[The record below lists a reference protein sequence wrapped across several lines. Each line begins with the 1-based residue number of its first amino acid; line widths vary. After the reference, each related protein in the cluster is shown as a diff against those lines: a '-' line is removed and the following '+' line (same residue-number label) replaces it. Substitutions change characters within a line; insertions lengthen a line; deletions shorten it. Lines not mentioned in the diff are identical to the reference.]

1 MADPID
7 PKDPQNP
14 KDSLPISNTPLFAAN
29 EKVEKINVADEIKN
43 SFLDYSMSVI
53 ISRALPD
60 VRDGLKPSQRR
71 ILYAMHDLSL
81 FPNRQH
87 RKCAKICGDTSGNY
101 HPHGEAVI
109 YPTLVHMAQPWAMR
123 ERLVDGQ
130 GNFGSIEGDP
140 PAAMRYTEARM
151 THLGAALMTDM
162 EKDTVDFVPNYDETR
177 TEPTVFPAAFP
188 NLLVNGGTGIA
199 VGMATN
205 MAPHNL
211 GEVIDGIC
219 AQIDNPEITLE
230 ELMKHVKGPDFPTG
244 CAILGLAGIKQYLE
258 TGRGSMKVRGKAGVE
273 ELKGNREQIVITEI
287 PYNVNRAT
295 LVERIAALVND
306 KVLSDITAI
315 RDESDENTRVVI
327 ELKRDAN
334 PKIVINNLYKHTA
347 MESSFAVNML
357 AIDHGRPK
365 LLSLKAA
372 NQAYIDHRRDV
383 VLRRTRFELRKA
395 EERAETLEGYL
406 IALANLD
413 EFIRI
418 IRGSAN
424 RDEAR
429 VKLLAFE
436 FTRKQV
442 EKIGILIR
450 NEARLVDGRYAFS
463 EHQANQILEL
473 RLYQLTGLEREKI
486 TKEYSELIETI
497 KDLRDILAKESR
509 VFQIIKKELREIR
522 DKHASPRLT
531 QLVPDEGEINMED
544 LIANEGCI
552 ISITHGGFIK
562 RTAVSAFRAQRRGG
576 KGVVGMTTR
585 EGATAEDEGDF
596 VEHLFTA
603 TTHDYLMFF
612 TETGRCYVE
621 KVYEIPEMGRAA
633 KGRSIANLLE
643 LRSDEKVA
651 ATIRIQAKKSGTG
664 PNATDNTWDPDL
676 PIVFATRSGIVKKS
690 NLSDYRNVRK
700 GGIIAIQIE
709 SDDCLIDAKLT
720 TGNDELVLITKYGM
734 SLRFHEEQLRDQGR
748 NTVGVWGIRPEKN
761 DHIVALA
768 ILDADSMLLVA
779 GENGIGKRTPFD
791 DYRKQNRGGKGII
804 TMKTGAK
811 TGNVVGA
818 LTVREDDE
826 LMLIT
831 TKGQLVRTRVKEIR
845 ETGRNT
851 MGVKLINLKEGE
863 TLQAIAPVVSQAEED
878 QAETEPP

>member
-1 MADPID
+1 MYN
-7 PKDPQNP
+7 QNE
-14 KDSLPISNTPLFAAN
+14 T
-29 EKVEKINVADEIKN
+29 VEPINVAEEVSR

-60 VRDGLKPSQRR
+60 ARDGLKPSQRR

-123 ERLVDGQ
+123 ETLVDGQ
-130 GNFGSIEGDP
+130 GNFGSVEGDP

-162 EKDTVDFVPNYDETR
+162 DKDTVDFVPNYDETR

-205 MAPHNL
+205 IPPHNL
-211 GEVIDGIC
+211 SEVIDGIC
-219 AQIDNPEITLE
+219 AQIDDPDTTLD

-244 CAILGLAGIKQYLE
+244 CAICGVSGIRQYLE
-258 TGRGSMKVRGKAGVE
+258 TGRGNMKVRGKAGVE
-273 ELKGNREQIVITEI
+273 ELKGGREQIVITEI

-295 LVERIAALVND
+295 LVERIAELVNE
-306 KVLSDITAI
+306 KVLTDISAI

-347 MESSFAVNML
+347 LESSFAVIML

-365 LLSLKAA
+365 LLSLKEA
-372 NQAYIDHRRDV
+372 NACYIEHRREV

-395 EERAETLEGYL
+395 EERAETLESYL

-418 IRGSAN
+418 IRGSTN

-436 FTRKQV
+436 FTKKQV
-442 EKIGILIR
+442 EQIGIQIR
-450 NEARLVDGRYAFS
+450 HESRLVDGRYAFS
-463 EHQANQILEL
+463 EHQANQILDL

-486 TKEYSELIETI
+486 DSEYKELLGSI
-497 KDLRDILAKESR
+497 KDLRDILAKEQR
-509 VFQIIKKELREIR
+509 VLTIIKKELREIR
-522 DKHASPRLT
+522 DKHGTPRLT
-531 QLVPDEGEINMED
+531 ELAPDEAEINMED

-576 KGVVGMTTR
+576 KGVIGMSTR
-585 EGATAEDEGDF
+585 EGATEEDEGDF

-612 TETGRCYVE
+612 TQSGRAYVE

-633 KGRSIANLLE
+633 KGRSIANILE
-643 LRSDEKVA
+643 LRPDEKIA
-651 ATIRIQAKKSGTG
+651 ATIRVQSKKSG
-664 PNATDNTWDPDL
+664 AVDQTWDKNL
-676 PIVFATRSGIVKKS
+676 HIVFATRSGVVKKS
-690 NLSDYRNVRK
+690 NLSDYANVRK

-709 SDDCLIDAKLT
+709 GGDCLIDAKLT
-720 TGNDELVLITKYGM
+720 NGNNEIVLITKEGM

-748 NTVGVWGIRPEKN
+748 NTVGVWGIRPDKK
-761 DHIVALA
+761 DHVVAIAIVDPTA
-768 ILDADSMLLVA
+768 MLLVT

-791 DYRKQNRGGKGII
+791 DYRRQSRGGKGII
-804 TMKTGAK
+804 TMKTGDK
-811 TGNVVGA
+811 TGDVVGA
-818 LTVREDDE
+818 LTVTDKDE

-831 TKGQLVRTRVKEIR
+831 TKGQMVRTRVKEIR
-845 ETGRNT
+845 VVGRNT
-851 MGVKLINLKEGE
+851 MGVKLMDLRNGE
-863 TLQAIAPVVSQAEED
+863 KLQAIAPVVSQAEEEAQTAD
-878 QAETEPP
+878 VPVEKS

>member
-1 MADPID
+1 MSSRA
-7 PKDPQNP
+7 
-14 KDSLPISNTPLFAAN
+14 SLAAMYNAN
-29 EKVEKINVADEIKN
+29 EKVEPINVAEEVSR

-60 VRDGLKPSQRR
+60 ARDGLKPSQRR

-109 YPTLVHMAQPWAMR
+109 YPTLVHMAQSWAMR
-123 ERLVDGQ
+123 EKLIDGQ
-130 GNFGSIEGDP
+130 GNFGSVEGDP

-162 EKDTVDFVPNYDETR
+162 DKDTVDFVPNYDETR
-177 TEPTVFPAAFP
+177 TEPTVFPSAFP
-188 NLLVNGGTGIA
+188 NLLANGGTGIA

-205 MAPHNL
+205 IPPHNL
-211 GEVIDGIC
+211 REVVEGIC
-219 AQIDNPEITLE
+219 AQVDDPEITLE

-244 CAILGLAGIKQYLE
+244 CTIYGDAGIKQYLE
-258 TGRGSMKVRGKAGVE
+258 TGRGSMKVRGKAGIE
-273 ELKGNREQIVITEI
+273 ELKGGKEQIVITEI

-295 LVERIAALVND
+295 LVERIAQLVNE
-306 KVLSDITAI
+306 KTISDVTAI
-315 RDESDENTRVVI
+315 RDESDENTRVAI

-334 PKIVINNLYKHTA
+334 PKVVINNLYKHTA
-347 MESSFAVNML
+347 LESSFAVIML
-357 AIDHGRPK
+357 AIHHGRPK
-365 LLSLKAA
+365 LLSLKDA
-372 NQAYIDHRRDV
+372 NAAYIEHRREV
-383 VLRRTRFELRKA
+383 VLRRTRFELRRA

-418 IRGSAN
+418 IRESAN

-442 EKIGILIR
+442 EKTGVLIR
-450 NEARLVDGRYAFS
+450 SEARLVEGRYAFS
-463 EHQANQILEL
+463 EHQANQILDL
-473 RLYQLTGLEREKI
+473 RLYQLTGMERDKI
-486 TKEYSELIETI
+486 EAEYKDLLKTI
-497 KDLRDILAKESR
+497 QDLRDILAKEKR
-509 VFQIIKKELREIR
+509 VLTIIKKELREIA
-522 DKHASPRLT
+522 DKHGSDRLT
-531 QLVPDEGEINMED
+531 DFARDEGEINMED
-544 LIANEGCI
+544 LIVNEGCI

-576 KGVVGMTTR
+576 KGVIGMSTR
-585 EGATAEDEGDF
+585 EGATEEEEGDF

-612 TETGRCYVE
+612 TESGRAYVE

-633 KGRSIANLLE
+633 KGRSIANILD
-643 LRSDEKVA
+643 LRPDEKIA
-651 ATIRIQAKKSGTG
+651 ATIRVQSKKSGTG
-664 PNATDNTWDPDL
+664 ASAVDQTWDENL
-676 PIVFATRSGIVKKS
+676 HIVFATRSGIVKKS
-690 NLSDYRNVRK
+690 NLSDYANVRK

-709 SDDCLIDAKLT
+709 EGDCLIDAKLT
-720 TGNDELVLITKYGM
+720 NGNNELVLITKEGM

-748 NTVGVWGIRPEKN
+748 NTVGVWGIRPDKK
-761 DHIVALA
+761 DHVVAIAIVDPSA
-768 ILDADSMLLVA
+768 MLLVA

-791 DYRKQNRGGKGII
+791 DYRRQSRGGKGII
-804 TMKTGAK
+804 TMKTGEK
-811 TGNVVGA
+811 TGEVVGA
-818 LTVREDDE
+818 LTVTDNDE

-831 TKGQLVRTRVKEIR
+831 TKGQMVRTRVKEIR
-845 ETGRNT
+845 VVGRNT
-851 MGVKLINLKEGE
+851 MGVKLMDLRNGE
-863 TLQAIAPVVSQAEED
+863 KLQAIAPVVSQAEEEA
-878 QAETEPP
+878 QIAEAPVETA

>member
-1 MADPID
+1 MY
-7 PKDPQNP
+7 N
-14 KDSLPISNTPLFAAN
+14 AN
-29 EKVEKINVADEIKN
+29 EKVEPINVADEVSR

-60 VRDGLKPSQRR
+60 ARDGLKPSQRR

-123 ERLVDGQ
+123 DTLIDGQ
-130 GNFGSIEGDP
+130 GNFGSVEGDP

-177 TEPTVFPAAFP
+177 TEPTVFPSAFP

-205 MAPHNL
+205 IPPHNL

-219 AQIDNPEITLE
+219 AQIDDSDITLDQLRE
-230 ELMKHVKGPDFPTG
+230 FVKGPDFPTG
-244 CAILGLAGIKQYLE
+244 CAILGVAGIRQYLE
-258 TGRGSMKVRGKAGVE
+258 TGHGGMKVRGKAGVE

-295 LVERIAALVND
+295 LVERIAQLVND
-306 KVLSDITAI
+306 KILSDITAI

-327 ELKRDAN
+327 ELKRDGN
-334 PKIVINNLYKHTA
+334 PKVVINNLYKHTA
-347 MESSFAVNML
+347 MESSFAVHML

-365 LLSLKAA
+365 LLPLKVA
-372 NQAYIDHRRDV
+372 NQAYIEHRREV

-429 VKLLAFE
+429 IKLLAFD
-436 FTRKQV
+436 FTKRQV
-442 EKIGILIR
+442 EQIGILIR
-450 NEARLVDGRYAFS
+450 NEARLTEGRYAFS
-463 EHQANQILEL
+463 EHQANQILDL

-486 TKEYSELIETI
+486 VSEYKELLDTI
-497 KDLRDILAKESR
+497 KDLRDILAKEQR
-509 VFQIIKKELREIR
+509 VFTIIKKELREIG
-522 DKHASPRLT
+522 DKYASPRLT
-531 QLVPDEGEINMED
+531 QLVPDEGEIAMED
-544 LIANEGCI
+544 LIRNEGCI

-576 KGVVGMTTR
+576 KGVIGMSTR
-585 EGATAEDEGDF
+585 EGATQEEEGDF
-596 VEHLFTA
+596 VQHLFTA
-603 TTHDYLMFF
+603 TTHDFLMFF
-612 TETGRCYVE
+612 TESGRAYVE

-633 KGRSIANLLE
+633 KGRSIANILE
-643 LRSDEKVA
+643 LRANEKIA
-651 ATIRIQAKKSGTG
+651 ATIRVQSKRAGTG
-664 PNATDNTWDPDL
+664 PNAADNTWDENL
-676 PIVFATRSGIVKKS
+676 HIIFATRSGIVKKS
-690 NLSDYRNVRK
+690 NLSDYANVRK

-709 SDDCLIDAKLT
+709 PDDCLIDAKLT
-720 TGNDELVLITKYGM
+720 SGNDELVLITKEGM

-761 DHIVALA
+761 DHVVASAIVNPTA
-768 ILDADSMLLVA
+768 MLLVA

-791 DYRKQNRGGKGII
+791 DYRKQSRGGKGII
-804 TMKTGAK
+804 TMKTGDK

-818 LTVREDDE
+818 LTVTDADE

-831 TKGQLVRTRVKEIR
+831 TKGQLVRTPVKDIR
-845 ETGRNT
+845 ETGRNA
-851 MGVKLINLKEGE
+851 MGVKLLTLREGE
-863 TLQAIAPVVSQAEED
+863 KLQAIAPVVSEAEEEAK
-878 QAETEPP
+878 AEIETPAS